1 MFQDLSL
8 SIFYGV
14 LKVPSQV
21 FFFKAKGKFYED
33 YYQTQPISSP
43 YHNLE
48 HQVLEKAPTLVLN
61 YNCVIMWV
69 CYKAKQF
76 LDG

>member
-1 MFQDLSL
+1 MFQNLSL

-21 FFFKAKGKFYED
+21 FFSRQKEFFFED

-48 HQVLEKAPTLVLN
+48 HQVLEKRPTLVLKNSN
-61 YNCVIMWV
+61 YNCVNNAGM
-69 CYKAKQF
+69 
-76 LDG
+76 L